1 MTIKSKEGY
10 YVKVRSASCFWIS
23 SRRDNSEL
31 FRSNGV
37 FDAEVVDVSEYPVS
51 DEVYGTGMGNPNV
64 SYYTYSATI
73 TDKTV
78 QVSED
83 DWLSVNIQGGT
94 DNSGVIVLDKA
105 FVRTENGACYSV

>member
-1 MTIKSKEGY
+1 M
-10 YVKVRSASCFWIS
+10 
-23 SRRDNSEL
+23 
-31 FRSNGV
+31 
-37 FDAEVVDVSEYPVS
+37 DVSEYPVS

-73 TDKTV
+73 TDKSV
-78 QVSED
+78 QVTED

-105 FVRTENGACYSV
+105 FVRTENGAYYVYKEENGVLKKAASDCWRKCKRRNVCNCKRRNYQRR